1 MPVIIK
7 RMRADFGGLDGA
19 ELAPGPGLTVIT
31 APNESGKSTWTA
43 FVKAMLYGIDTRDRD
58 KAGYLADKN
67 RYQPWSGAPMA
78 GELDLEWQGRG
89 ITLRRSSARSG
100 PFQQFEAVYTASGD
114 PVPGLTGAN
123 AGQTILGCGKE
134 VFTRTALVGQ
144 NGAAVTAA
152 PELERRIAALAA
164 SGQEDVSFS
173 ATERTLKDWRNRR
186 RANRANGL
194 IPDLERDLADTD
206 AALADM
212 AQARSQRDEAEGK
225 LAALRAEKNEL
236 DFQRSL
242 LRRAQRR
249 DLNRRYAE
257 AELRVEE
264 ARRAL
269 ESLPEP
275 DPAFAGLTAEEARR
289 QTAARQAERDR
300 QQAESAARRAAVEG
314 RRGPV
319 KTAAA
324 VTLPLLGAGGL
335 AAVVA
340 GFVTG
345 RYAVSWVGF
354 AAMLAA
360 LVCAIFFVKAL
371 ARLDKR
377 LAALPAPEPAAPLP
391 DPEGYA
397 AWLARREL
405 LERELAHCRERLA
418 DLAAQGGQPID
429 TLELLPDPSMT
440 QAEADARAAAVERD
454 LALWQSRLDRAE
466 GALHADPLTLEA
478 RREALEAQLT
488 RRAAEYD
495 AIDTALKAL
504 ESANAALRERFSPAL
519 NREAAALFSALTGAR
534 WTDLTLS
541 RDFSALAGDGGQPRS
556 ALYLSAGTADQ
567 LYLAIRLALCRLT
580 LPDAPLI
587 LDDALCAFD
596 DVRMARALDLL
607 RDMGRERQ
615 ILLFSCHGREAAWAA
630 ANGVPTLAL

>member
-7 RMRADFGGLDGA
+7 RMRAAFGGLDGA

-31 APNESGKSTWTA
+31 APNESGKSTWAA

-58 KAGYLADKN
+58 KAGSLADKN

-78 GELDLEWQGRG
+78 GELDLEWQGRD
-89 ITLRRSSARSG
+89 ITLRRTSARSG

-194 IPDLERDLADTD
+194 IPDLERDLAETD

-212 AQARSQRDEAEGK
+212 AQARGQRDEAEQK
-225 LAALRAEKNEL
+225 LAALRAEKNDL

-242 LRRAQRR
+242 IRRAQRR

-257 AELRVEE
+257 AELRLEE

-269 ESLPEP
+269 ESLPKP

-289 QTAARQAERDR
+289 RTAAQQAERDR
-300 QQAESAARRAAVEG
+300 QQAEAAASRAAIEG

-319 KTAAA
+319 KTGAA

-335 AAVVA
+335 AAVIA

-345 RYAVSWVGF
+345 RYAVSWAGF
-354 AAMLAA
+354 AAMAAA
-360 LVCAIFFVKAL
+360 LVCAILFVKAL

-405 LERELAHCRERLA
+405 LERELAHCEERLA

-440 QAEADARAAAVERD
+440 QAEVDARAAAVERD

-466 GALHADPLTLEA
+466 GALRTDPLTLEA
-478 RREALEAQLT
+478 RREALESQLT

-567 LYLAIRLALCRLT
+567 LYLAVRLALCRLT

-596 DVRMARALDLL
+596 DARMARALEVL

-630 ANGVPTLAL
+630 ANGVPALAL

>member
-300 QQAESAARRAAVEG
+300 QQAESAARRATVEG

-541 RDFSALAGDGGQPRS
+541 RDFSALAGDGGQSRS

>member
-7 RMRADFGGLDGA
+7 RMRAVFGGLDGA

-31 APNESGKSTWTA
+31 APNESGKSTWAA
-43 FVKAMLYGIDTRDRD
+43 FIKAMFYGIDTRDRD

-78 GELDLEWQGRG
+78 GELDLEWQGRD

-186 RANRANGL
+186 RANRSNGL
-194 IPDLERDLADTD
+194 IPDLERELADTD
-206 AALADM
+206 AALAEM

-242 LRRAQRR
+242 IRRAQRR

-257 AELRVEE
+257 AELRAEE

-269 ESLPEP
+269 ESLPEG

-300 QQAESAARRAAVEG
+300 QQAEFAARRAAIEG

-335 AAVVA
+335 AAVIA

-345 RYAVSWVGF
+345 RYAVSWAGF

-466 GALHADPLTLEA
+466 GALRADPLTLEA
-478 RREALEAQLT
+478 RRETLEAQLT

-495 AIDTALKAL
+495 AIDAALKAL

-567 LYLAIRLALCRLT
+567 LYLAVRLALCRLT
-580 LPDAPLI
+580 LPGAPLV

-630 ANGVPTLAL
+630 ANGVPALTL

>member
-7 RMRADFGGLDGA
+7 RMRAVFGGLDGA

-31 APNESGKSTWTA
+31 APNESGKSTWAA
-43 FVKAMLYGIDTRDRD
+43 FIKAMFYGIDTRDRD

-78 GELDLEWQGRG
+78 GELDLEWQGRD

-186 RANRANGL
+186 RANRSNGL
-194 IPDLERDLADTD
+194 IPDLERELADTD
-206 AALADM
+206 AALAEM

-242 LRRAQRR
+242 IRRAQRR

-257 AELRVEE
+257 AELRAEE

-269 ESLPEP
+269 ESLPEA

-300 QQAESAARRAAVEG
+300 QQAEFAARRAAIEG

-335 AAVVA
+335 AAVIA

-345 RYAVSWVGF
+345 RYAVSWAGF

-466 GALHADPLTLEA
+466 GALRADPLTLEA
-478 RREALEAQLT
+478 RRETLEAQLT

-495 AIDTALKAL
+495 AIDAALKAL

-567 LYLAIRLALCRLT
+567 LYLAVRLALCRLT
-580 LPDAPLI
+580 LPGAPLV

-630 ANGVPTLAL
+630 ANGVPALTL

>member
-7 RMRADFGGLDGA
+7 RMRASFGGLDGA
-19 ELAPGPGLTVIT
+19 ELTPGRGLTVIT
-31 APNESGKSTWTA
+31 APNESGKSTWAA

-67 RYQPWSGAPMA
+67 RYQPWSGTPMA
-78 GELDLEWQGRG
+78 GELDLEWQSRE
-89 ITLRRSSARSG
+89 ITLRRSSTRSG
-100 PFQQFEAVYTASGD
+100 PFQQFQAVYTASGD

-144 NGAAVTAA
+144 NSAAVTAT

-186 RANRANGL
+186 RANRSNGL
-194 IPDLERDLADTD
+194 IPDLERELAETD
-206 AALADM
+206 AALAEM

-225 LAALRAEKNEL
+225 LAALRAEKDALE
-236 DFQRSL
+236 FQQSL
-242 LRRAQRR
+242 LRRARR
-249 DLNRRYAE
+249 RELNRRYAE
-257 AELRVEE
+257 AELRTEQ
-264 ARRAL
+264 ARQAL
-269 ESLPEP
+269 ADLPEP

-289 QTAARQAERDR
+289 QTAAQQAERER
-300 QQAESAARRAAVEG
+300 QQAEAAARRSAVEG
-314 RRGPV
+314 QRNSI

-335 AAVVA
+335 AAVIA

-345 RYAVSWVGF
+345 RYAISWAGF

-377 LAALPAPEPAAPLP
+377 LAALPAAGPDAPLP
-391 DPEGYA
+391 DPESYA
-397 AWLARREL
+397 AWLTRREL
-405 LERELAHCRERLA
+405 LQRELAHCKERLA

-440 QAEADARAAAVERD
+440 QAEADTRLAAVERD

-466 GALHADPLTLEA
+466 GALRTDPLTLEA
-478 RREALEAQLT
+478 RRETLEAQLT

-495 AIDTALKAL
+495 AIDTALNAL
-504 ESANAALRERFSPAL
+504 NAANAALRERFSPAL
-519 NREAAALFSALTGAR
+519 NREAAAIFSALTGAR

-567 LYLAIRLALCRLT
+567 LYLAVRLALCRLT

-607 RDMGRERQ
+607 RDMGQERQ

-630 ANGVPTLAL
+630 ANGVPTLAI

>member
-1 MPVIIK
+1 MSVTIK
-7 RMRADFGGLDGA
+7 RMRATFGALDGA
-19 ELAPGPGLTVIT
+19 ELAPGDRLTVIT

-58 KAGYLADKN
+58 KTGYLADKN

-78 GELDLEWQGRG
+78 GELELEWQGRDL
-89 ITLRRSSARSG
+89 TLRRTSTRSG

-134 VFTRTALVGQ
+134 TFTRTALVGQ
-144 NGAAVTAA
+144 NGIAVTAA
-152 PELERRIAALAA
+152 PELESRIAALAA

-186 RANRANGL
+186 RVNRSNGL
-194 IPDLERDLADTD
+194 IPELERELAETN
-206 AALADM
+206 AALAEM
-212 AQARSQRDEAEGK
+212 AQARSQRDEAEQR
-225 LAALRAEKNEL
+225 LAALREEKDDLE
-236 DFQRSL
+236 FQQSL
-242 LRRAQRR
+242 LRRARR
-249 DLNRRYAE
+249 RELNRRYAE
-257 AELRVEE
+257 AELRTEE
-264 ARRAL
+264 ACQAL
-269 ESLPEP
+269 ADLPEP

-289 QTAARQAERDR
+289 QTADRQAGQDR
-300 QQAESAARRAAVEG
+300 QQAEFTARRAAIEG
-314 RRGPV
+314 RRGPI

-324 VTLPLLGAGGL
+324 VVLPLLGVGGL
-335 AAVVA
+335 AAVIA
-340 GFVTG
+340 GFVSG
-345 RYAVSWVGF
+345 RYAISWVGF

-360 LVCAIFFVKAL
+360 VACAILFVSAL
-371 ARLDKR
+371 GRLDKR
-377 LAALPAPEPAAPLP
+377 LAALPVPEPPAPLP
-391 DPEGYA
+391 DPEAYA

-405 LERELAHCRERLA
+405 LTRELAHCQERQA

-440 QAEADARAAAVERD
+440 QAEADARMAAVERD
-454 LALWQSRLDRAE
+454 LSLWQSRLDRAE
-466 GALHADPLTLEA
+466 GALRTEPLTLEA

-495 AIDTALKAL
+495 AIDAALKAL
-504 ESANAALRERFSPAL
+504 EAANASLRERFSPAL
-519 NREAAALFSALTGAR
+519 NQETADLFSALTGQR
-534 WTDLTLS
+534 WTALTLS

-567 LYLAIRLALCRLT
+567 LYLAVRLALCRLT
-580 LPDAPLI
+580 LPGAPLL

-596 DVRMARALDLL
+596 DARMARALEVL

-615 ILLFSCHGREAAWAA
+615 VLLFSCHGREAEWAR
-630 ANGVPTLAL
+630 ANGVPTLTI